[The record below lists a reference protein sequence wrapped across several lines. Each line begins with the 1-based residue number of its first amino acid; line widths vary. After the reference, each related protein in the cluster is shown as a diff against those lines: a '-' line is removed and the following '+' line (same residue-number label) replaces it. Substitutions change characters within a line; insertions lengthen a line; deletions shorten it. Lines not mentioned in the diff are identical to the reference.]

1 VEKDVEMTVE
11 IGEVSVDRADLLAQ
25 DAVVARSKALAL
37 IRFIE
42 SKTGPGKTALATSPM
57 KHLKEGLVDI
67 YSTLSGALVAG
78 GWLHLNEDAMEDK
91 ADGVRP
97 CS

>member
-1 VEKDVEMTVE
+1 
-11 IGEVSVDRADLLAQ
+11 
-25 DAVVARSKALAL
+25 
-37 IRFIE
+37 
-42 SKTGPGKTALATSPM
+42 M